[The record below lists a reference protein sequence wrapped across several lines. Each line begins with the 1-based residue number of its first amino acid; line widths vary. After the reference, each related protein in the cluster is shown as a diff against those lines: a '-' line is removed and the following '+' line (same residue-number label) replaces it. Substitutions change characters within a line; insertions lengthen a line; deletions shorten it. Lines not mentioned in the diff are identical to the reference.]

1 LIFTRS
7 LARRGVLG
15 GDSGRGRRVF
25 ARCRRFR
32 SEDLAM
38 PEPGP
43 DFGSVG
49 GGSGVQVAPES
60 SYISLVTGW
69 DEV

>member
-1 LIFTRS
+1 
-7 LARRGVLG
+7 
-15 GDSGRGRRVF
+15 
-25 ARCRRFR
+25 
-32 SEDLAM
+32 M